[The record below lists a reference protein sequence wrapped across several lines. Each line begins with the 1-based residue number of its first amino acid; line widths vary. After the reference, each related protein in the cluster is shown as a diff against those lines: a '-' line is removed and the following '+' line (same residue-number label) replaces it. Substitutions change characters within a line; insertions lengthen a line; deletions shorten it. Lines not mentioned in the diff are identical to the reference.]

1 MKQIIL
7 AALAAM
13 ALAACG
19 GGGGGSG
26 TTAPAPAP
34 APVTPPPVSQLAGYV
49 GAWVSACDGRELNS
63 VTVTRASGSAD
74 AIVISY
80 KSDYYANLNC
90 TGNVVATWTQSAD
103 ATAVYAGSVDASI
116 VFTPGTNATAARV
129 DKVTATLPA
138 HTESVVGSNVTHTV
152 RNGQAMWCIDFGG
165 GSSSCSY
172 DQGAQPAQTVAG
184 GLYMRGNE
192 LFELSPSGST
202 YVVNERFTRK

>member
-34 APVTPPPVSQLAGYV
+34 VAPPPVSQLAGYV
-49 GAWVSACDGRELNS
+49 GTWVSACDGRELNS

-103 ATAVYAGSVDASI
+103 ATAVYAGSVDSSI
-116 VFTPGTNATAARV
+116 VFTPGASPTPARV

-138 HTESVVGSNVTHTV
+138 HTQSVVGPNVTHTV
-152 RNGQAMWCIDFGG
+152 QFGQPQWCISFGDG
-165 GSSSCSY
+165 TSTCVH
-172 DQGAQPAQTVAG
+172 DRGAQPAQTVDG
-184 GLYMRGNE
+184 GLYLRGNE
-192 LFELSPSGST
+192 MFELSPSGST